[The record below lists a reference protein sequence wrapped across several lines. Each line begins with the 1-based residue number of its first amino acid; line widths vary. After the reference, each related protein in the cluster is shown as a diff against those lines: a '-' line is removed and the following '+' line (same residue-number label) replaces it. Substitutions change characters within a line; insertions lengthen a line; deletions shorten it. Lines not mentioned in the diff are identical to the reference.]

1 MTDAEDDEPE
11 DDDDLTEDDD
21 YLEIEQK
28 LFAAIRWAH
37 QLDAEIDEELQQL
50 SAGEYKA
57 PSVLE
62 PRANDGGAS

>member
-11 DDDDLTEDDD
+11 DDDLTEDDD
-21 YLEIEQK
+21 YLEIELK

-37 QLDAEIDEELQQL
+37 QLDAEIDDELRQL

-57 PSVLE
+57 PSVPE
-62 PRANDGGAS
+62 PGDDGDGGA